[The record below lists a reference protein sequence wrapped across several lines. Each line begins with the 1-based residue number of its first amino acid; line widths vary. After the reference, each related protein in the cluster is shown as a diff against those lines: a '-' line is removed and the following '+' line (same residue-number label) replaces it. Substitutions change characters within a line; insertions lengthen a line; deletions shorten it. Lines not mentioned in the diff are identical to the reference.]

1 LASSSKTLCRNFQSI
16 TFSPDK
22 FQRKTIFLSFFLLK
36 EKKIKADGGTDIG
49 KVFAVQ
55 KKRNAGRIIELLR
68 VLFLFGT
75 SLKQIR
81 NMPTK

>member
-1 LASSSKTLCRNFQSI
+1 M
-16 TFSPDK
+16 
-22 FQRKTIFLSFFLLK
+22 LK
-36 EKKIKADGGTDIG
+36 EKKIKADGVADIG

-75 SLKQIR
+75 SLKTNKEHTYQIVQQKYPR
-81 NMPTK
+81 LPIPPVVLKVCLIQIKF